1 MFKGRNYRKRR
12 GAKKSKKYGK
22 RGRYAKATKGGGG
35 FTIYRKLPDMAI
47 KSTNVQGN
55 PNAVDSTGTCITLGG
70 ANLSVGSS
78 AGWSIPFSLKFRLDQ
93 LINSTDI
100 TGIADR
106 YKIIGAYV
114 RLFYNKSNA
123 QAGATAGMPYVEYKT
138 DHDDATPPT
147 VNSLREKMGV
157 KLSTFKNA
165 SSFIGIKCRPL
176 PSREVFSNGLST
188 AYEVPRSAIFINS
201 AYPAVEHYGIKGV
214 IHNMWLPA
222 VDGQEVIKVDVA
234 LRVIAKDLQ

>member
-1 MFKGRNYRKRR
+1 MAAARR
-12 GAKKSKKYGK
+12 MRRAKKAKKSKYGR
-22 RGRYAKATKGGGG
+22 RGYKKNRTGA
-35 FTIYRKLPDMAI
+35 FTILRKLPDMAI

-70 ANLSVGSS
+70 TNLSVGSS
-78 AGWSIPFSLKFRLDQ
+78 SGWSIPFALKFRLDQ

-106 YKIIGAYV
+106 YRIVGAYI

-123 QAGATAGMPYVEYKT
+123 QAGATAGMPYVEYIT
-138 DHDDATPPT
+138 DHDDATAPT
-147 VNSLREKMGV
+147 VNGLREKMGV
-157 KLSTFKNA
+157 KLSTFKNG

-176 PSREVFSNGLST
+176 PSREIFASGLTSG
-188 AYEVPRSAIFINS
+188 YEVPTKSVFINS
-201 AYPAVEHYGIKGV
+201 SYPNVEHYGVKGV

-234 LRVIAKDLQ
+234 LTVVAKDLQ

>member
-1 MFKGRNYRKRR
+1 MFKRRNYRKRPA
-12 GAKKSKKYGK
+12 AKKSPKYG
-22 RGRYAKATKGGGG
+22 RRNYKGKKTPRTGA
-35 FTIYRKLPDMAI
+35 FTIFRKLPDMAI

-55 PNAVDSTGTCITLGG
+55 PNAVDSTGTCIQLGG
-70 ANLSVGSS
+70 TNLSVGSS
-78 AGWSIPFSLKFRLDQ
+78 SGWSIPFSLKFRLDQ

-100 TGIADR
+100 TGIADK

-123 QAGATAGMPYVEYKT
+123 QAGATAGMPYVEYIT
-138 DHDDATPPT
+138 DHDDVTPPT
-147 VNSLREKMGV
+147 VNALREKMGV

-165 SSFIGIKCRPL
+165 SSFIGMKVRPL
-176 PSREVFSNGLST
+176 PAREVFNNGIT
-188 AYEVPRSAIFINS
+188 TGYEVPSKAVFINS
-201 AYPAVEHYGIKGV
+201 AYPSVEHYGIKGV